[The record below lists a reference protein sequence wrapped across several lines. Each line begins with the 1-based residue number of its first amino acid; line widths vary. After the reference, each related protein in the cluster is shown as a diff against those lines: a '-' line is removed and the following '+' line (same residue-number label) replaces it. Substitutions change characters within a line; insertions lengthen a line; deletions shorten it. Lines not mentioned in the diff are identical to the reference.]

1 MGGLLIRQVAVLGG
15 DASGIVLQHAGEPG
29 IAKIATIETERI
41 VVGQKKNSQGKVVQK
56 YVNVK
61 TLIKDVVFEET
72 HNNAMNVEPEP

>member
-1 MGGLLIRQVAVLGG
+1 MTPGVAKAEDVTAAAITTRRILFT
-15 DASGIVLQHAGEPG
+15 P
-29 IAKIATIETERI
+29 ETERI